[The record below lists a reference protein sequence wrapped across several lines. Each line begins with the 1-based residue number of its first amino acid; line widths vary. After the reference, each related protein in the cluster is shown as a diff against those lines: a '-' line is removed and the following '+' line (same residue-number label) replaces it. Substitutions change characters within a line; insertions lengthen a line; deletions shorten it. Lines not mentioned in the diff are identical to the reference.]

1 MRFSNLAMPVFAA
14 RASLAA
20 VAIAAAVAAP
30 VTAAAL
36 GERQRATVAILYFDY
51 QGSSESLWVLQK
63 GLAQMLIS
71 DLAGLDGWQIVERD
85 RLEALLAEYD
95 LGRQG
100 KLDPATA
107 ARVGKLLGARYMVL
121 GGYFDVMEALRVDA
135 RLVEVETGRVLGST
149 GATSSAGDFLGVEQK
164 ISHDLERLLVER
176 TEEARASDARASQPV
191 QGAAPRR
198 APRLKSPAR
207 LKTKT
212 ALAYSK
218 GLALLDKGDRAG
230 ARAQMQQVVK
240 EQPDFL
246 LASADLDRLMQ

>member
-20 VAIAAAVAAP
+20 VAIAAAIAAP
-30 VTAAAL
+30 VTAAAP
-36 GERQRATVAILYFDY
+36 GERQRTTVAILYFDY
-51 QGSSESLWVLQK
+51 QGSSDLWVLQK

-85 RLEALLAEYD
+85 RLEALLAEHD

-176 TEEARASDARASQPV
+176 TEEARASVARASQPV

>member
-1 MRFSNLAMPVFAA
+1 MPAFAA

-30 VTAAAL
+30 VAAAAP
-36 GERQRATVAILYFDY
+36 GQRATVAILYFDY

-176 TEEARASDARASQPV
+176 TAEARASQPV
-191 QGAAPRR
+191 PGAAPRR

-212 ALAYSK
+212 AVAYSK

>member
-1 MRFSNLAMPVFAA
+1 MCASATTIPAFVTKAA
-14 RASLAA
+14 L
-20 VAIAAAVAAP
+20 AAAVTVAALAAP
-30 VTAAAL
+30 VAAAAPDA
-36 GERQRATVAILYFDY
+36 RPRATVAILYFDY
-51 QGSSESLWVLQK
+51 LGSSPYLGVLQK

-71 DLAGLDGWQIVERD
+71 DLSGLEGWQIVERD
-85 RLEALLAEYD
+85 RLEALLAEHD
-95 LGRQG
+95 LGKQG

-149 GATSSAGDFLGVEQK
+149 GATSSAGDFLGAEQK
-164 ISHDLERLLVER
+164 IAHDLERLLVER
-176 TEEARASDARASQPV
+176 TEEARAWQPAP
-191 QGAAPRR
+191 GAAAPRR
-198 APRLKSPAR
+198 ASRIKSPAS

-212 ALAYSK
+212 ALTYSK

-230 ARAQMQQVVK
+230 ARVQLQEVVK

-246 LASADLDRLMQ
+246 LASGALDRLMQ

>member
-1 MRFSNLAMPVFAA
+1 MRSSVSTVPGFVA
-14 RASLAA
+14 R
-20 VAIAAAVAAP
+20 VAL
-30 VTAAAL
+30 AAAL
-36 GERQRATVAILYFDY
+36 TAAMASPAAAAPAARQRPTVAILYFDY

-71 DLAGLDGWQIVERD
+71 DLSALDDWQIVERD
-85 RLEALLAEYD
+85 RLEALLAEHD

-100 KLDPATA
+100 KLDPVTA

-164 ISHDLERLLVER
+164 IAHDLERLLLAR
-176 TEEARASDARASQPV
+176 AAEARASQ
-191 QGAAPRR
+191 AAPPR
-198 APRLKSPAR
+198 APRIKGPAH

-218 GLALLDKGDRAG
+218 GLALMDKGDRAG
-230 ARAQMQQVVK
+230 ARAQMKEVLK
-240 EQPDFL
+240 EQPDFV

>member
-1 MRFSNLAMPVFAA
+1 MRTPDSTFQAFAMRAVLVAALAT
-14 RASLAA
+14 S
-20 VAIAAAVAAP
+20 AAAAPAAAAP
-30 VTAAAL
+30 
-36 GERQRATVAILYFDY
+36 EPQRPTVAILYFDY

-71 DLAGLDGWQIVERD
+71 DLSVLDGWQIVERD
-85 RLEALLAEYD
+85 RLEALLAEHD

-121 GGYFDVMEALRVDA
+121 GGYFDVMDALRVDA

-164 ISHDLERLLVER
+164 ISHDLERLLIER
-176 TEEARASDARASQPV
+176 AAEARASQP
-191 QGAAPRR
+191 APRR
-198 APRLKSPAR
+198 APHIKGPAR
-207 LKTKT
+207 LKTRT

-230 ARAQMQQVVK
+230 ARAQMKEVLK
-240 EQPDFL
+240 EQPDFR
-246 LASADLDRLMQ
+246 LAAADLDRLMQ